1 MPRFYIDTFDGSAT
15 VDEDG
20 HDLPSEA
27 AACALVHRSLVAM
40 AAEEA
45 MTRPSSH
52 LRAEV
57 RDEAGRRIMTAQ
69 VSVSVSVEWTAE
81 ANAAEDALV

>member
-1 MPRFYIDTFDGSAT
+1 MPRFYIDTFDGTAT
-15 VDEDG
+15 DHDDG
-20 HDLPSEA
+20 YDLPSEA
-27 AACALVHRSLVAM
+27 AARDLVHRSLVAM

-45 MTRPSSH
+45 RTRSSSN

-69 VSVSVSVEWTAE
+69 VSVSVEWTAE
-81 ANAAEDALV
+81 TNAEDALV

>member
-27 AACALVHRSLVAM
+27 AARALVHRSLVAM

-45 MTRPSSH
+45 TTRPSSQ

-81 ANAAEDALV
+81 ANAEDALV